1 MPPTSSRFFRG
12 ATRASSSSLED
23 DVRALLREVRARR
36 RRDRAREDAATEE
49 EDDDDHDDEV
59 ITCAICLDAARSPCT
74 LGGCAP
80 NARASHVFCE
90 DCITRWSAV
99 ANRCPLCKAS
109 FDVVHR
115 RDGRSSFAVEARS
128 PSGARGDGDD
138 DDDDAMIAALMAALD
153 ETFCEVCAGG
163 DDEDTMLLCDGC
175 DRGFHIACLSPP
187 LTALPAEEEEWRCPR
202 CVDGTAE
209 EEAADE
215 AMDVADGEDAAAG
228 GGDDDE
234 EEEEEEEEVVVLDE
248 NAPPSPRAKTAT
260 ALESFRYRGG
270 GRVAP

>member
-138 DDDDAMIAALMAALD
+138 DDDAMIAALMAALD

-215 AMDVADGEDAAAG
+215 AMDVADGEDAAGG
-228 GGDDDE
+228 GGDDEEE